1 MKRKTSKKGRS
12 SHRKREK
19 RTRAQNTGTEREREN
34 DGADDGDDDIDDER
48 GDETSNQSEKQRWK
62 RRRQILFEKFER
74 DDDKSSCARV
84 VVREMSTQ
92 TTSNDKERRKN
103 DGVLDGLVFG
113 GDEEGFSHRFGRPR
127 ARVNLP
133 LATVSLVR
141 KSVRVTRERRYRVR
155 TGRDIGSGRRGIES
169 RGRGRI
175 LQIEPYRFSRRRSG
189 SAVGGWVSG
198 QFARR
203 KYQRIWTVEESGTVR
218 RVERVHEELM

>member
-19 RTRAQNTGTEREREN
+19 RTRAQNTGTEREREREN

-48 GDETSNQSEKQRWK
+48 GDETSSQSEKRWK
-62 RRRQILFEKFER
+62 RRCLFEKFER

-155 TGRDIGSGRRGIES
+155 TGRDIGSGRRRIES

>member
-1 MKRKTSKKGRS
+1 MKRKTLL
-12 SHRKREK
+12 KRGARCIENARERAL
-19 RTRAQNTGTEREREN
+19 RTRARREGEREN

-48 GDETSNQSEKQRWK
+48 GDETSSQSEKRWK
-62 RRRQILFEKFER
+62 RRCLFEKFER
-74 DDDKSSCARV
+74 DDDKSSSCARV
-84 VVREMSTQ
+84 VVREISTQ

-103 DGVLDGLVFG
+103 DGVFDFLVFG

-133 LATVSLVR
+133 LETVSLVR

-218 RVERVHEELM
+218 RVERVHEELV

>member
-1 MKRKTSKKGRS
+1 MKRRRRLEKKKKGARCIENA
-12 SHRKREK
+12 RERAL
-19 RTRAQNTGTEREREN
+19 RTRARREGEREN

-48 GDETSNQSEKQRWK
+48 GDETSNQSEKRWK
-62 RRRQILFEKFER
+62 RRCLFEKFER

-141 KSVRVTRERRYRVR
+141 KSVR
-155 TGRDIGSGRRGIES
+155 
-169 RGRGRI
+169 
-175 LQIEPYRFSRRRSG
+175 
-189 SAVGGWVSG
+189 
-198 QFARR
+198 
-203 KYQRIWTVEESGTVR
+203 
-218 RVERVHEELM
+218 